1 MCSYTLLVGIK
12 WYNLLQ
18 GQLSI
23 VHQALLMLHCLG
35 PNSTVG
41 SFPKEI
47 SQIYLKTSC
56 DDFLELCTIM
66 QYWKEPKCP
75 KIIDSLNKLLDIH
88 SEFFV
93 VIR

>member
-1 MCSYTLLVGIK
+1 MHSCTLLVGIK
-12 WYNLLQ
+12 WYNLLR

-23 VHQALLMLHCLG
+23 MHQAFLMLHCLG

-47 SQIYLKTSC
+47 SQIYLKIAAMI
-56 DDFLELCTIM
+56 FLELCTIR
-66 QYWKEPKCP
+66 QSWKEPKCP

-93 VIR
+93 GVR